1 MKINKKNVGAIL
13 MMAAG
18 VGLIANAVYIK
29 KKVDNY
35 TQIIG
40 QPEDNK
46 ESDISKRIKEAA
58 EDKAVKI
65 ITFVVE
71 NQEKI
76 EAITT
81 VIGIAGTVIGIVN
94 GIKEYKRSDEMEEM
108 LKDICAFNDELSGIW
123 NDYCKCMG
131 SCIGSL
137 DHDLMSKLDTIEKAV
152 TKKKK

>member
-1 MKINKKNVGAIL
+1 MKINKKKIGAIL

-18 VGLIANAVYIK
+18 AGLIAHAVYTK
-29 KKVDNY
+29 KKGDNY

-40 QPEDNK
+40 QQEDDK

-94 GIKEYKRSDEMEEM
+94 GIKEYKRSDDMEEM
-108 LKDICAFNDELSGIW
+108 LKDLCEFKDELSDAW
-123 NDYCKCMG
+123 NYYCKYRE
-131 SCIGSL
+131 SFDNDFISR
-137 DHDLMSKLDTIEKAV
+137 LDTIEKAV

>member
-1 MKINKKNVGAIL
+1 MKVDKKKIGAIL

-18 VGLIANAVYIK
+18 VGLIANAIYIK

-40 QPEDNK
+40 QQEDDK
-46 ESDISKRIKEAA
+46 ENDISKRIKEAA

-94 GIKEYKRSDEMEEM
+94 GIKEYKRSDDMEDM
-108 LKDICAFNDELSGIW
+108 LKDLCEFKDELSDAW
-123 NDYCKCMG
+123 NYYCKYRE
-131 SCIGSL
+131 SL
-137 DHDLMSKLDTIEKAV
+137 DNDFISRLDTIEKAV
-152 TKKKK
+152 TKKK

>member
-1 MKINKKNVGAIL
+1 MKVNKKKIGAIL

-18 VGLIANAVYIK
+18 AGLIANAVYIK

-40 QPEDNK
+40 NPEDDK
-46 ESDISKRIKEAA
+46 ESDVSKRIKEAA

-81 VIGIAGTVIGIVN
+81 VIGIAGTVIGIAN
-94 GIKEYKRSDEMEEM
+94 GIKEYKRSDEIEDM
-108 LKDICAFNDELSGIW
+108 LKDICAFNDEFSGIW
-123 NDYCKCMG
+123 SDYCKCT
-131 SCIGSL
+131 GSL
-137 DHDLMSKLDTIEKAV
+137 YYDLMSRLDTIEKAV

>member
-1 MKINKKNVGAIL
+1 MKVNKKKIGAIL

-18 VGLIANAVYIK
+18 AGLLANAVYIK
-29 KKVDNY
+29 KKVEKY
-35 TQIIG
+35 TQIID

-46 ESDISKRIKEAA
+46 ESDISNRIKEAA

-94 GIKEYKRSDEMEEM
+94 GIKEYKRSDDMEDM
-108 LKDICAFNDELSGIW
+108 LKDICAFNDEFSGIW
-123 NDYCKCMG
+123 SDYCKCT
-131 SCIGSL
+131 GSL
-137 DHDLMSKLDTIEKAV
+137 YYDLMSRLDTIEKAV

>member
-1 MKINKKNVGAIL
+1 MKVNKKKIGAIL

-40 QPEDNK
+40 NPEDDK

-94 GIKEYKRSDEMEEM
+94 GIKEYKRSDEMEDM
-108 LKDICAFNDELSGIW
+108 LKDLCEFKDELSDAW
-123 NDYCKCMG
+123 NYYCKYRE
-131 SCIGSL
+131 SL
-137 DHDLMSKLDTIEKAV
+137 DNDFISRLDTIEKAV
-152 TKKKK
+152 TKKK

>member
-1 MKINKKNVGAIL
+1 MKVNKKKIGAIL
-13 MMAAG
+13 LMAAG
-18 VGLIANAVYIK
+18 AGLIAHAVYTK
-29 KKVDNY
+29 KKGDNY

-40 QPEDNK
+40 QQEDDK

-94 GIKEYKRSDEMEEM
+94 GIKEYKRSDEMEDM
-108 LKDICAFNDELSGIW
+108 LKDLCEFKDDLTEDWYIRCEYMNSFDNDLI
-123 NDYCKCMG
+123 
-131 SCIGSL
+131 
-137 DHDLMSKLDTIEKAV
+137 SKLDTIEKAV

>member
-1 MKINKKNVGAIL
+1 MKINKKKVGAIL

-18 VGLIANAVYIK
+18 AGLIANAVYIK

-40 QPEDNK
+40 QQEDDK

-108 LKDICAFNDELSGIW
+108 LKDICAFNDEFSGIW
-123 NDYCKCMG
+123 SDYCKCT
-131 SCIGSL
+131 GSL
-137 DHDLMSKLDTIEKAV
+137 YYDLMSRLDTIEKAV

>member
-1 MKINKKNVGAIL
+1 MKVNKKKVGAIL

-18 VGLIANAVYIK
+18 AGLIANAVYIK
-29 KKVDNY
+29 KKVEKY
-35 TQIIG
+35 TQIID

-81 VIGIAGTVIGIVN
+81 VIGMAGTVIGIVN
-94 GIKEYKRSDEMEEM
+94 GIKEYKRSDEMENM
-108 LKDICAFNDELSGIW
+108 LKDICAFNEEFSDIW
-123 NDYCKCMG
+123 NNYCKCMG
-131 SCIGSL
+131 SL
-137 DHDLMSKLDTIEKAV
+137 DNDLMSRLDTIEKAV

>member
-1 MKINKKNVGAIL
+1 MKVNKKKIGAIL

-18 VGLIANAVYIK
+18 VGLIANAIYIK

-40 QPEDNK
+40 NPEDDK

-94 GIKEYKRSDEMEEM
+94 GIKEYKRSDEMEDM
-108 LKDICAFNDELSGIW
+108 LKDICAFNDEFSGIW
-123 NDYCKCMG
+123 SDYCKCT
-131 SCIGSL
+131 GSL
-137 DHDLMSKLDTIEKAV
+137 YYDLMSRLDTIEKAV

>member
-1 MKINKKNVGAIL
+1 MKVNKKKIGAIL

-18 VGLIANAVYIK
+18 AGLIANAVYIK

-40 QPEDNK
+40 QPEDDK
-46 ESDISKRIKEAA
+46 DSDISKRIKEAA

-81 VIGIAGTVIGIVN
+81 VIGIAGTVIGIAN
-94 GIKEYKRSDEMEEM
+94 GIKEYKRSDDMEDM
-108 LKDICAFNDELSGIW
+108 LKDLCEFKDEFSGIW
-123 NDYCKCMG
+123 SDYCKCT
-131 SCIGSL
+131 GSL
-137 DHDLMSKLDTIEKAV
+137 YYDLTSKLDTIEKAV

>member
-1 MKINKKNVGAIL
+1 MKVNKKKIGAIL

-40 QPEDNK
+40 NPEDDK

-94 GIKEYKRSDEMEEM
+94 GIKEYKRSDEMEDM
-108 LKDICAFNDELSGIW
+108 LKDLCEFKDELSDAW
-123 NDYCKCMG
+123 NYYCKYRE
-131 SCIGSL
+131 SL
-137 DHDLMSKLDTIEKAV
+137 DNNFISRLDTIEKAV
-152 TKKKK
+152 TKKK

>member
-1 MKINKKNVGAIL
+1 MKVDKKKIGVIL

-18 VGLIANAVYIK
+18 AGLIANAVYIK

-40 QPEDNK
+40 QPEDDK
-46 ESDISKRIKEAA
+46 DSDISKRIKEAA

-94 GIKEYKRSDEMEEM
+94 GIKEYKRSDEMEDM
-108 LKDICAFNDELSGIW
+108 LKDLCEFKDEFSGIW
-123 NDYCKCMG
+123 SDYCKCT
-131 SCIGSL
+131 GSL
-137 DHDLMSKLDTIEKAV
+137 YYDLTSKLDTIEKAV

>member
-1 MKINKKNVGAIL
+1 MKINKKKVGAIL

-18 VGLIANAVYIK
+18 VGLIANAIYIK

-35 TQIIG
+35 TQIID
-40 QPEDNK
+40 QPEDDK

-58 EDKAVKI
+58 EDKAIKI

-81 VIGIAGTVIGIVN
+81 VIGIAGTVIGIAN

-108 LKDICAFNDELSGIW
+108 LKDICAFNEEFSGIW
-123 NDYCKCMG
+123 NNYCKCM
-131 SCIGSL
+131 GSL
-137 DHDLMSKLDTIEKAV
+137 DHDLMSRLDTIENAV

>member
-1 MKINKKNVGAIL
+1 MKINKKKVGAIL

-18 VGLIANAVYIK
+18 AGLIAHAVYTK
-29 KKVDNY
+29 KKGDNY

-40 QPEDNK
+40 QQEDDK
-46 ESDISKRIKEAA
+46 ESDISNRIKEAA

-108 LKDICAFNDELSGIW
+108 LKDLCEFKDDLTEAWNIRCEYMHSFDNDLISRIE
-123 NDYCKCMG
+123 
-131 SCIGSL
+131 
-137 DHDLMSKLDTIEKAV
+137 TIEKAV

>member
-1 MKINKKNVGAIL
+1 MKVNKKKIGAIL

-18 VGLIANAVYIK
+18 AGLIAHAVYTK
-29 KKVDNY
+29 KKGDNY

-40 QPEDNK
+40 QQEDDK

-58 EDKAVKI
+58 EDKAIKI

-94 GIKEYKRSDEMEEM
+94 GIKEYKQSDEMEDM
-108 LKDICAFNDELSGIW
+108 LKDLCEFKDELSDAW
-123 NDYCKCMG
+123 NYYCKYRE
-131 SCIGSL
+131 SL
-137 DHDLMSKLDTIEKAV
+137 DNNFMSRLDTIEKAV

>member
-1 MKINKKNVGAIL
+1 MKVNKKKIGAIL

-29 KKVDNY
+29 KKVEKY
-35 TQIIG
+35 TQIID

-108 LKDICAFNDELSGIW
+108 LKDICAFNDEFSGIW
-123 NDYCKCMG
+123 SDYCKCT
-131 SCIGSL
+131 GSL
-137 DHDLMSKLDTIEKAV
+137 YYDLMSRLDTIEKAV

>member
-1 MKINKKNVGAIL
+1 MKVNKKKVGAIL

-18 VGLIANAVYIK
+18 AGLIANAVYIK
-29 KKVDNY
+29 KKVEKY
-35 TQIIG
+35 TQIID

-108 LKDICAFNDELSGIW
+108 LNDICAFNDELSDAW
-123 NDYCKCMG
+123 NYYCKYRE
-131 SCIGSL
+131 SL
-137 DHDLMSKLDTIEKAV
+137 DNNFISRLDTIEKAV

>member
-1 MKINKKNVGAIL
+1 

-18 VGLIANAVYIK
+18 AGLIANAVYIK
-29 KKVDNY
+29 KKVEKY
-35 TQIIG
+35 TQIIDK
-40 QPEDNK
+40 PEDNK

-94 GIKEYKRSDEMEEM
+94 GIKEYKRSDEMEDM
-108 LKDICAFNDELSGIW
+108 LKDLCEFKDDFTEAWNIRCEYRHSFDNDLISRIE
-123 NDYCKCMG
+123 
-131 SCIGSL
+131 
-137 DHDLMSKLDTIEKAV
+137 TIEKAV

>member
-1 MKINKKNVGAIL
+1 MKVNKKKIGAIL

-40 QPEDNK
+40 NPEDDK
-46 ESDISKRIKEAA
+46 ESDISKRIKKAA
-58 EDKAVKI
+58 EDKAIKI

-81 VIGIAGTVIGIVN
+81 VIGIAGTVIGIAN
-94 GIKEYKRSDEMEEM
+94 GIKEYKRSDEMEDM
-108 LKDICAFNDELSGIW
+108 LKDLCEFKDELSDAW
-123 NDYCKCMG
+123 NYYCKYRE
-131 SCIGSL
+131 SL
-137 DHDLMSKLDTIEKAV
+137 DNDFISRLDTIEKAV
-152 TKKKK
+152 TKKK

>member
-1 MKINKKNVGAIL
+1 MKVDKKKIGAIL

-18 VGLIANAVYIK
+18 VGLIANAIYIK

-40 QPEDNK
+40 QPEDDK

-81 VIGIAGTVIGIVN
+81 VIGVAGTVIGIVN
-94 GIKEYKRSDEMEEM
+94 GIKEYKRSDEMEDM
-108 LKDICAFNDELSGIW
+108 LKDICAFNDEFSGIW
-123 NDYCKCMG
+123 SDYCKCT
-131 SCIGSL
+131 GSL
-137 DHDLMSKLDTIEKAV
+137 YYDLMSRLDTIEKAV

>member
-1 MKINKKNVGAIL
+1 MKVNKKKVGAIL

-29 KKVDNY
+29 KKVEIY
-35 TQIIG
+35 TQIID
-40 QPEDNK
+40 QPADDK

-94 GIKEYKRSDEMEEM
+94 GIKEYKRSDDMEDM
-108 LKDICAFNDELSGIW
+108 LKDICAFNEEFSGIW
-123 NDYCKCMG
+123 NNYGKCM
-131 SCIGSL
+131 GSL
-137 DHDLMSKLDTIEKAV
+137 DHDLISRLDTVEKAV
-152 TKKKK
+152 TKKK

>member
-1 MKINKKNVGAIL
+1 MKVNKKKIGVIL

-18 VGLIANAVYIK
+18 AGLIANAVYIK

-35 TQIIG
+35 AQSIG
-40 QPEDNK
+40 QPEDDK

-81 VIGIAGTVIGIVN
+81 VIGIAGTVIGIAN
-94 GIKEYKRSDEMEEM
+94 GIKEYKRSDEMEDM
-108 LKDICAFNDELSGIW
+108 LKDICAFNDEFSGIW
-123 NDYCKCMG
+123 SDYCKCT
-131 SCIGSL
+131 GSL
-137 DHDLMSKLDTIEKAV
+137 YYDLMSRLDTIEKAV

>member
-1 MKINKKNVGAIL
+1 MKVNKKKIGAIL

-18 VGLIANAVYIK
+18 AGLIAHAVYTK
-29 KKVDNY
+29 KKGDNY

-40 QPEDNK
+40 QQEDDK

-94 GIKEYKRSDEMEEM
+94 GIKEYKRSDEMEDM
-108 LKDICAFNDELSGIW
+108 LKDLCEFKDDFTEAWNIRCEYRHSFDNDLISRIE
-123 NDYCKCMG
+123 
-131 SCIGSL
+131 
-137 DHDLMSKLDTIEKAV
+137 TIEKAV

>member
-1 MKINKKNVGAIL
+1 MKVDKKKIGAIL

-18 VGLIANAVYIK
+18 VGLIANAIYIK

-40 QPEDNK
+40 QPEDDK

-94 GIKEYKRSDEMEEM
+94 GIKEYKRSDEMEDM
-108 LKDICAFNDELSGIW
+108 LKDICAFNDEFSGIW
-123 NDYCKCMG
+123 SDYCKCT
-131 SCIGSL
+131 GSL
-137 DHDLMSKLDTIEKAV
+137 YYDLMSRLDTIEKAV

>member
-1 MKINKKNVGAIL
+1 MKVNKKKVGAIL

-18 VGLIANAVYIK
+18 AGLIANAIYIK
-29 KKVDNY
+29 KKVEKY
-35 TQIIG
+35 TQIID
-40 QPEDNK
+40 QPEDDK

-94 GIKEYKRSDEMEEM
+94 GVKEYKRSDDMEDM
-108 LKDICAFNDELSGIW
+108 LKDICAFNDEFSGIW
-123 NDYCKCMG
+123 SDYCKCT
-131 SCIGSL
+131 GSL
-137 DHDLMSKLDTIEKAV
+137 YYDLMSRLDTIEKAV

>member
-1 MKINKKNVGAIL
+1 MKVDKKKIGAIL

-35 TQIIG
+35 AQSIG

-46 ESDISKRIKEAA
+46 ERDISKRIKEAA

-94 GIKEYKRSDEMEEM
+94 GIKEYKRSDEMEDM
-108 LKDICAFNDELSGIW
+108 LKDLCEFNDELSDAW
-123 NDYCKCMG
+123 NYYCKYRE
-131 SCIGSL
+131 SL
-137 DHDLMSKLDTIEKAV
+137 DNDFISRFETIEKAV
-152 TKKKK
+152 TKKK

>member
-1 MKINKKNVGAIL
+1 MKVNKKKIGVIL

-18 VGLIANAVYIK
+18 AGLIANAVYIK

-40 QPEDNK
+40 QPEDDK

-58 EDKAVKI
+58 EDKAIKI

-81 VIGIAGTVIGIVN
+81 VIGIAGTEIGIVN
-94 GIKEYKRSDEMEEM
+94 GIKEYKRSDEMEDM
-108 LKDICAFNDELSGIW
+108 LKDICAFNDEFSGIW
-123 NDYCKCMG
+123 SDYCKCT
-131 SCIGSL
+131 GSL
-137 DHDLMSKLDTIEKAV
+137 YYDLMSRLDTIEKAV

>member
-1 MKINKKNVGAIL
+1 MKVNKKKIGAIL

-18 VGLIANAVYIK
+18 AGLIAHAVYTK
-29 KKVDNY
+29 KKGEKY
-35 TQIIG
+35 TQIID
-40 QPEDNK
+40 QAEDNK

-94 GIKEYKRSDEMEEM
+94 GIKEYKRSDEMEDM
-108 LKDICAFNDELSGIW
+108 LKDLCEFKDELSDAW
-123 NDYCKCMG
+123 NYYCKYRE
-131 SCIGSL
+131 SL
-137 DHDLMSKLDTIEKAV
+137 DNNFISRLDTIEKAV

>member
-1 MKINKKNVGAIL
+1 MKINKKKVGAIL

-18 VGLIANAVYIK
+18 AGLIANAVYIK

-40 QPEDNK
+40 QQEDNK
-46 ESDISKRIKEAA
+46 ERDISNRIKEAA

-94 GIKEYKRSDEMEEM
+94 GIKEYKRSDEMEDM
-108 LKDICAFNDELSGIW
+108 LKDICAFNDEFSGIW
-123 NDYCKCMG
+123 SDYCKCT
-131 SCIGSL
+131 GSL
-137 DHDLMSKLDTIEKAV
+137 YYDLMSRLDTIEKAV

>member
-1 MKINKKNVGAIL
+1 MKVNKKKIGAIL

-18 VGLIANAVYIK
+18 AGLIANAVYIK

-40 QPEDNK
+40 QQEDDK
-46 ESDISKRIKEAA
+46 KSDISKRIKEAA

-81 VIGIAGTVIGIVN
+81 VIGIAGTVIGIAN
-94 GIKEYKRSDEMEEM
+94 GIKEYKRSDEMEDM
-108 LKDICAFNDELSGIW
+108 LKDICAFNDEFSGIW
-123 NDYCKCMG
+123 SDYCKYRE
-131 SCIGSL
+131 SF
-137 DHDLMSKLDTIEKAV
+137 DNDLTSRLDTIEKAV

>member
-1 MKINKKNVGAIL
+1 MKVNKKKIGAIL

-18 VGLIANAVYIK
+18 AGLIAHAVYTK
-29 KKVDNY
+29 KKGDNY

-40 QPEDNK
+40 QQEDN
-46 ESDISKRIKEAA
+46 EDRDISKRIKEAA

-94 GIKEYKRSDEMEEM
+94 GIKEYKRSDEMEDM
-108 LKDICAFNDELSGIW
+108 LKDLCEFKDDLTETWNIRCEYMNSFDNDLISRIE
-123 NDYCKCMG
+123 
-131 SCIGSL
+131 
-137 DHDLMSKLDTIEKAV
+137 TIEKAV
-152 TKKKK
+152 TKNKK

>member
-1 MKINKKNVGAIL
+1 MKVNKKKIGAIL

-18 VGLIANAVYIK
+18 VGLIANAIYIK

-40 QPEDNK
+40 NPEDDK

-94 GIKEYKRSDEMEEM
+94 GIKEYKRSDDMEDM
-108 LKDICAFNDELSGIW
+108 LKDICAFNDEFSGIW
-123 NDYCKCMG
+123 SDYCKCT
-131 SCIGSL
+131 GSL
-137 DHDLMSKLDTIEKAV
+137 YYDLMSRLDTIEKAV

>member
-1 MKINKKNVGAIL
+1 MKVNKKKIGVIL

-18 VGLIANAVYIK
+18 AGLIANAVYIK

-40 QPEDNK
+40 NPEDDK

-108 LKDICAFNDELSGIW
+108 LKDICAFNDEFSGIW
-123 NDYCKCMG
+123 SDYCKCT
-131 SCIGSL
+131 GSL
-137 DHDLMSKLDTIEKAV
+137 YYDLMSRLDTIEKAV

>member
-1 MKINKKNVGAIL
+1 MKINKKKVGAIL

-18 VGLIANAVYIK
+18 AGLIANAIYIK

-40 QPEDNK
+40 QQEDDK

-81 VIGIAGTVIGIVN
+81 VIGIAGTMIGIVN
-94 GIKEYKRSDEMEEM
+94 GIKEYKRSDDMEEM
-108 LKDICAFNDELSGIW
+108 LKDICAFNDEFSGIW
-123 NDYCKCMG
+123 SDYCKCT
-131 SCIGSL
+131 GSL
-137 DHDLMSKLDTIEKAV
+137 YYDLMSRLDTIEKAV

>member
-1 MKINKKNVGAIL
+1 MKVNKKKIGVIL

-18 VGLIANAVYIK
+18 AGLIANAVYIK

-40 QPEDNK
+40 QPEDDK

-58 EDKAVKI
+58 EDKAIKI

-94 GIKEYKRSDEMEEM
+94 GIKEYKRSDDMEDM
-108 LKDICAFNDELSGIW
+108 LKDLCEFKDEFSGIW
-123 NDYCKCMG
+123 SDYCKCT
-131 SCIGSL
+131 GSL
-137 DHDLMSKLDTIEKAV
+137 YYDLTSKLDTIEKAV

>member
-1 MKINKKNVGAIL
+1 MKVNKKKIGVIL

-18 VGLIANAVYIK
+18 AGLIANAVYIK

-40 QPEDNK
+40 QPEDDK
-46 ESDISKRIKEAA
+46 DSDISKRIKEAA
-58 EDKAVKI
+58 EDKAIKI

-94 GIKEYKRSDEMEEM
+94 GIKEYKRSDDMEDM
-108 LKDICAFNDELSGIW
+108 LKDLCEFKDEFSGIW
-123 NDYCKCMG
+123 SDYCKCT
-131 SCIGSL
+131 GSL
-137 DHDLMSKLDTIEKAV
+137 YYDLTSKLDTIEKAV

>member
-1 MKINKKNVGAIL
+1 MKVNKKKIGAIL

-18 VGLIANAVYIK
+18 AGLIVHAVYTK
-29 KKVDNY
+29 KKGDNY

-40 QPEDNK
+40 QQEDDK

-81 VIGIAGTVIGIVN
+81 VIGIAGTVIGIAN

-108 LKDICAFNDELSGIW
+108 LKDICAFNDEFSGIW
-123 NDYCKCMG
+123 SDYCKCT
-131 SCIGSL
+131 GSL
-137 DHDLMSKLDTIEKAV
+137 YYDLLSKLDTIEKAV